1 MQVINTPSMV
11 CFEDYLDA
19 LKWAKSCGGLDGLI
33 QRYMRNYEAVKK

>member
-1 MQVINTPSMV
+1 MV

-33 QRYMRNYEAVKK
+33 QRSMRNYAAVKK